1 MEGRKSTL
9 ASRTDSLVVL
19 YLPDAIK
26 NRSEQGQQN
35 TLKWP
40 AGSSPLSSPEA
51 PFSETGTTAILLIT
65 GTECYLANLQQA
77 PSLQNLHSSTS
88 GWGRRGT
95 FSGVPLFTVTDEPIR
110 AVATKAA
117 SAHCLASCFTSFHF
131 QNKAFHSSYRC
142 CFARPSSPKN
152 VNDRNDNLASKLTP
166 N

>member
-88 GWGRRGT
+88 GWGGRGT
-95 FSGVPLFTVTDEPIR
+95 FSGVKV
-110 AVATKAA
+110 
-117 SAHCLASCFTSFHF
+117 
-131 QNKAFHSSYRC
+131 
-142 CFARPSSPKN
+142 PSSSFYCYRRTHPCCRDKGSFCPLPGKLLHVFSLPKQGFSFFIQMLLCPTLLPQK
-152 VNDRNDNLASKLTP
+152 R
-166 N
+166 